1 MMSDED
7 IAEYHNIGKKPGL
20 KKSNNKDVK
29 VIEKIIDEEERKKDE
44 EMDSKIHSYN
54 PNKGYWK
61 N

>member
-1 MMSDED
+1 MMNDED
-7 IAEYHNIGKKPGL
+7 KIVNGVLI

-29 VIEKIIDEEERKKDE
+29 VIEKIIDEEERKKDA